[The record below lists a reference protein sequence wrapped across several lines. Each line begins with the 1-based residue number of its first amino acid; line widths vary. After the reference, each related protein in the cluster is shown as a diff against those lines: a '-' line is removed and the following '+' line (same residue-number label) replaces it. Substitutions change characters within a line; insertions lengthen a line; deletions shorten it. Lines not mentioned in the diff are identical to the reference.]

1 MIFLFCCLVS
11 DYDSLHHLD
20 IGILLIDHKSAV
32 LSSPPYFSPSSIKII
47 TDRDNVI
54 ENIWS
59 CQKLCAP
66 YLDIHMH
73 YISTTPSLRGASF
86 SSSNRYFLLDHSE
99 LKALQKKFT
108 NTEKTAYNLKKS
120 QALSNILWEAM
131 TGFFL
136 NHVSSRQGEHL
147 SKKAIHTHKIHKVA
161 STIYLSCTSFIYLYL
176 RSNTYNPVCLVIKAI
191 T

>member
-32 LSSPPYFSPSSIKII
+32 LSSPSYFSPSSIKII

-99 LKALQKKFT
+99 LKPSLQT
-108 NTEKTAYNLKKS
+108 LEKTAYNLKKS
-120 QALSNILWEAM
+120 QALSNIVRNHDWL
-131 TGFFL
+131 FF
-136 NHVSSRQGEHL
+136 
-147 SKKAIHTHKIHKVA
+147 
-161 STIYLSCTSFIYLYL
+161 
-176 RSNTYNPVCLVIKAI
+176 
-191 T
+191 